1 MNNQFNR
8 GDACVDFLKLEDGLR
23 ISEAS
28 GSCYQVQVRRFKV
41 QGVYRVIR
49 RTRRYLFLTTS
60 SR

>member
-28 GSCYQVQVRRFKV
+28 GSYQVQVRRFKV